1 MYCFILFTEVDQ
13 NDCATIALLKI
24 NKYIVYRIYIYH
36 MELPGLFRFENEN
49 FYMMRVQG
57 TEGQQDK
64 FLNTIRMC
72 FQNPIKRL
80 G

>member
-1 MYCFILFTEVDQ
+1 MYI
-13 NDCATIALLKI
+13 
-24 NKYIVYRIYIYH
+24 YRIYIH
-36 MELPGLFRFENEN
+36 HVELPGLLRFENKN
-49 FYMMRVQG
+49 VYMMRVQG

-64 FLNTIRMC
+64 FLNTILMC